1 MIFNFRIVSDE
12 VDNFKREIQID
23 ATATFLDL
31 KKAICTCVGYDAT
44 QMSSFFLCDRNWEK
58 EKEITF
64 GTSKELQDGVFISQ
78 EVVPVRGVT
87 SWDEVQY
94 EELPEAVRSKY
105 AAPKE

>member
-31 KKAICTCVGYDAT
+31 KKAICACVGYDAT

-64 GTSKELQDGVFISQ
+64 EDMGADDDQDVWLMDESVLADFIEDDGQKLLYVFDYIT
-78 EVVPVRGVT
+78 ERM
-87 SWDEVQY
+87 
-94 EELPEAVRSKY
+94 LFI
-105 AAPKE
+105 